1 MKAVRAA
8 AAEVDLPV
16 IHAIKLLSMF
26 DDISFLNLESINI
39 HAWIYGAIGT
49 LEVNSQ

>member
-16 IHAIKLLSMF
+16 IRAIKLLSMF
-26 DDISFLNLESINI
+26 DGISFLNIESIKI
-39 HAWIYGAIGT
+39 HGAIGT
-49 LEVNSQ
+49 LEANS